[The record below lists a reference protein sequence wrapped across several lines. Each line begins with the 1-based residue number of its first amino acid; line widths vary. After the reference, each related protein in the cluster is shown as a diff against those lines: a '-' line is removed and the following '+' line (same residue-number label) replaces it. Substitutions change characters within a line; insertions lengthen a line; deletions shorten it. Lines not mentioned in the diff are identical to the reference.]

1 MNALIR
7 KANSLYKVISS
18 NISIRKEYKNEV
30 TTRINNN
37 QITILNTSLGTS
49 NLGDE
54 IIMFYIKKNIS
65 EYLQGYDIIEVSTHL
80 YPTKEQVEKLLDSKY
95 VLIYGTNILSP
106 RMELYSGWK
115 FDERLIHL
123 HNVILI
129 GTGWWGYQHTSAY
142 SKYVYKRILS
152 TECLQSVR
160 DEQTCQRLRKIGI
173 SNVVN
178 TNCLT
183 MWGLDKK
190 CDNIPTFKCDT
201 VVFTITSVLR
211 QAEADKKLIEI
222 LLKNYTR
229 LFFWPQA
236 DTDMEYLVEIMGDGM
251 RNINVIERS
260 LSAYTAFL
268 RKTQVDYVGSR
279 LHGGIHALQNGR
291 RTIIIAV
298 DNRATEIKK
307 DTNLP
312 VIAVEDVKILLED
325 MINSEWKTDIHLNTE
340 NINHWMGSFSATLR
354 GE

>member
-1 MNALIR
+1 M
-7 KANSLYKVISS
+7 
-18 NISIRKEYKNEV
+18 
-30 TTRINNN
+30 
-37 QITILNTSLGTS
+37 IT
-49 NLGDE
+49 
-54 IIMFYIKKNIS
+54 
-65 EYLQGYDIIEVSTHL
+65 
-80 YPTKEQVEKLLDSKY
+80 
-95 VLIYGTNILSP
+95 
-106 RMELYSGWK
+106 
-115 FDERLIHL
+115 
-123 HNVILI
+123 
-129 GTGWWGYQHTSAY
+129 YQ
-142 SKYVYKRILS
+142 
-152 TECLQSVR
+152 
-160 DEQTCQRLRKIGI
+160 
-173 SNVVN
+173 
-178 TNCLT
+178 
-183 MWGLDKK
+183 
-190 CDNIPTFKCDT
+190 
-201 VVFTITSVLR
+201 